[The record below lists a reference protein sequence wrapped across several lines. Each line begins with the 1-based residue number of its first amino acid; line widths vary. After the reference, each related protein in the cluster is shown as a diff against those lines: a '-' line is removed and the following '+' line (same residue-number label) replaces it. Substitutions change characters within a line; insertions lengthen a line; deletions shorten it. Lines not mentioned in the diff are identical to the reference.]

1 MAAVLEMQD
10 VHKSFGS
17 KHVLRG
23 LSFSLDEGQTLVILG
38 QSGSGKSVTLKHL
51 VGLLAAD
58 RGRVLVQG
66 VDLARAGREQLDQVR
81 RQVAYLF
88 QSGALVNWM
97 TVRENVALSLV
108 EGRRVPPGEVRGKVD
123 EALQSLELAE
133 AAEQLPEQISGGMR
147 KRAAL
152 CRVLVQEPAVVLY
165 DEPTGGLDPIL
176 GRTVAGLIL
185 QMQGRKEPS
194 RREASARAEAPAD
207 RGQPGAR
214 DKPEA
219 SDDPQLREKPK
230 DKSRRT
236 AVVVTHD
243 LELAFELAGAPGGL
257 IALHDEGRLTEL
269 GPLDAFRKSK
279 HPVIRAF
286 LDGGRAG
293 EAPRSRP
300 R

>member
-1 MAAVLEMQD
+1 MAAALEMQD
-10 VHKSFGS
+10 VHKAFGS
-17 KHVLRG
+17 KQVLRG
-23 LSFSLDEGQTLVILG
+23 VSFSLEEGQTLVVLG
-38 QSGSGKSVTLKHL
+38 QSGTGKSVTLKHL
-51 VGLLAAD
+51 VGLLRPD
-58 RGRVLVQG
+58 RGRVVVRG
-66 VDLARAGREQLDQVR
+66 TDLSTASREELAETR
-81 RQVAYLF
+81 RHVAYLF

-97 TVRENVALSLV
+97 TVRENVALPLV

-147 KRAAL
+147 TRAAL

-185 QMQGRKEPS
+185 ELH
-194 RREASARAEAPAD
+194 RRE
-207 RGQPGAR
+207 
-214 DKPEA
+214 
-219 SDDPQLREKPK
+219 
-230 DKSRRT
+230 RRT

-257 IALHDEGRLTEL
+257 IALHDEGKLTEL
-269 GPLDAFRKSK
+269 GPLDRFKESS

-286 LDGGRAG
+286 LDGGRDG
-293 EAPRSRP
+293 ERPAAPP